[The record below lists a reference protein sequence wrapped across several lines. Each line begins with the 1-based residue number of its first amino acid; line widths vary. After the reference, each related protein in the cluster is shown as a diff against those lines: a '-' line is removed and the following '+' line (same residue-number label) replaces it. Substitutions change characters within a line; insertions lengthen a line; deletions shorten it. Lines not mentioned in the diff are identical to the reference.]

1 MKPVIVQEKS
11 DSGALWVYIPK
22 HIVEHFGIKKGDKLY
37 VDWDESDPENPKI
50 IYHLKKPERSVC
62 LGSSP
67 HPGVVGEE
75 EGGVK
80 TCKQ

>member
-37 VDWDESDPENPKI
+37 ADWDESDPKHPKI
-50 IYHLKKPERSVC
+50 VYYLRKPERSV
-62 LGSSP
+62 SSR
-67 HPGVVGEE
+67 
-75 EGGVK
+75 EGGVEG
-80 TCKQ
+80 